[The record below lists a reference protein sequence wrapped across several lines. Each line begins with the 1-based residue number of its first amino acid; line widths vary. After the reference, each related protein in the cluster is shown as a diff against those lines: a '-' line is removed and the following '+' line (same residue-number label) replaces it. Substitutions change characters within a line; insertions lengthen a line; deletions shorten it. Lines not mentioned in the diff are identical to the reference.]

1 MTTRR
6 PRLLFVSPLPPPT
19 GGISNW
25 MVAVRD
31 SALQEAFEIRVVN
44 SSPSA
49 VDVTGT
55 SRLRFGRVADALRI
69 LWQVVV
75 ELIRFRPD
83 LVHVNTSYFW
93 AFLRDGAAIR
103 MARLAGARTLLHL
116 RGGDFPEWA
125 ERSGAFVRSF
135 ILATLRRTDCVIALT
150 AHTQRW
156 LAADEVEPERV
167 RYLPNFVRLDAIG
180 APPDRSGRAGKPVE
194 VLFVGWMIEAKGVR
208 ELLQAAR
215 ALPDAHFTLIGP
227 PEPSFTATIEA
238 ELAAVG
244 DRLRVLPVQSRGEVF
259 AHYRDADVFVLPTW
273 REGFPNVVIEAMA
286 MGLPVVATPV
296 GAIAEIFE
304 DGRSGLLVP
313 VRDAAALEA
322 ALRRLIESPALRLE
336 MGRCARERVDA
347 LFSFDA
353 VIAQLVAIYR
363 DTLAEADLSA
373 GPGRSSGGA
382 TARD

>member
-31 SALQEAFEIRVVN
+31 SALRDAFEIRVVN

-69 LWQVVV
+69 LWQVAV
-75 ELIRFRPD
+75 ELLRFRPD

-180 APPDRSGRAGKPVE
+180 APPDRSGRAGQPVE
-194 VLFVGWMIEAKGVR
+194 ILFVGWMIEAKGVR

-215 ALPDAHFTLIGP
+215 GLPEARFTLIGP

-238 ELAAVG
+238 EIAALG

-259 AHYRDADVFVLPTW
+259 RHYREADVFVLPTW

-336 MGRCARERVDA
+336 MGQHARERVDA

-363 DTLAEADLSA
+363 DCLAEVGAGERSA
-373 GPGRSSGGA
+373 S
-382 TARD
+382 